1 MEQPSDMHEAICQL
15 MGKLDSARLLI
26 SEVEDELVVIRS
38 RHSDLEIRSWH
49 ERHGD
54 ESSTLEP

>member
-1 MEQPSDMHEAICQL
+1 MHEAICQL